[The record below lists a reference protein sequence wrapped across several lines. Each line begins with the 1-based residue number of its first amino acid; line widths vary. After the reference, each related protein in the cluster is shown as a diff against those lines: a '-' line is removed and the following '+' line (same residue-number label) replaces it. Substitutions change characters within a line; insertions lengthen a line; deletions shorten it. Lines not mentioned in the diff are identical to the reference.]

1 MINYINI
8 ENAYKIF
15 YFSLIGLFICFGINF
30 GAYFFLYSSALLGAG
45 LLIYRY
51 KNNDFTISK
60 YFWIPIIFFLY
71 VSITPGHFVKDLRI
85 GGMMSAAFFSGI
97 VAYTFFRDKFSTL
110 VYFLPISL
118 ASYFILHAT
127 ISLFFDQ
134 PFFAVGQYSNRLT
147 LSFSHPNVLGEMASF
162 GILSLLC
169 FPSANKKLRLF
180 GYALITILGTMIF
193 LSVGRS
199 TYVGILAALLLFF
212 MINYGKKSIIFL
224 VAILLA
230 GIIALPVL
238 SERHQKRITDMVLA
252 PQNDPNFQCRLPMWI
267 VAYDGFKESPVVGHS
282 LRGFKQFY
290 KEYMEVNYERLKSA
304 NKYTIKNPPQ
314 SHPHNLY
321 MTSIYSWG
329 IVGSAL
335 LVSIF
340 VMTVR
345 LSILDRQYFPIY
357 AIVFMLAYG
366 IFDVR
371 FQSKTGDLFLFFPIG
386 MACASLLHWTKR
398 PFMPSPRGI
407 FRN

>member
-1 MINYINI
+1 MNNYINI
-8 ENAYKIF
+8 ENSYKIF

-30 GAYFFLYSSALLGAG
+30 GAYLFLYSSALLGAG
-45 LLIYRY
+45 LLIYHY
-51 KNNDFTISK
+51 KKNDFTISN
-60 YFWIPIIFFLY
+60 YFWIPIIFFLF
-71 VSITPGHFVKDLRI
+71 VSITPGHLLKDLRI
-85 GGMMSAAFFSGI
+85 GGMMSAAFFSGLA
-97 VAYTFFRDKFSTL
+97 AYTFYKEKFQNL
-110 VYFLPISL
+110 VYFLPVALVSYFIVHSIISL
-118 ASYFILHAT
+118 A
-127 ISLFFDQ
+127 FDQ
-134 PFFAVGQYSNRLT
+134 PFFAVGQYANRLT

-169 FPSANKKLRLF
+169 FPSANKKLRML
-180 GYALITILGTMIF
+180 GYILMAILGVMIF

-212 MINYGKKSIIFL
+212 MINYGKKSI
-224 VAILLA
+224 LLLLIIIIA
-230 GIIALPVL
+230 GISALPIL

-267 VAYDGFKESPVVGHS
+267 VAYDGFKESPMVGHS

-290 KEYMEVNYERLKSA
+290 KEYMEVNYDRLKNA

-321 MTSIYSWG
+321 MTSLYSWG
-329 IVGSAL
+329 IIGSAL
-335 LVSIF
+335 LVAIF
-340 VMTVR
+340 VMTAR
-345 LSILDRQYFPIY
+345 LSTLDRQYFPIY

-386 MACASLLHWTKR
+386 MACARLLSWKKDETA
-398 PFMPSPRGI
+398 
-407 FRN
+407 NA